1 LESAGWDIFDAVS
14 DLPGERK
21 IAGEEVT
28 RILQEALQR
37 DEHVVQLAPALRE
50 AQSKALRLLTVPTPH
65 PGPPIVSPPEP
76 KPQPKPGKRVVNQ
89 GSEQNMSL
97 GDAKKM
103 LSTLE
108 KQATQKQEI
117 HVNMSWIIEEGE
129 E

>member
-1 LESAGWDIFDAVS
+1 VS
-14 DLPGERK
+14 
-21 IAGEEVT
+21 
-28 RILQEALQR
+28 
-37 DEHVVQLAPALRE
+37 
-50 AQSKALRLLTVPTPH
+50 TPQ
-65 PGPPIVSPPEP
+65 PGPTIVTPPEP
-76 KPQPKPGKRVVNQ
+76 KPQPKPGKKVVNQ

-117 HVNMSWIIEEGE
+117 HVNMSWIIEESE